1 MNFFGTPKKKKPAEV
16 IDSENEALD
25 EPAPIARTQSWSA
38 GSQMGSKALLGLLVL
53 AIAAGPIGGF
63 YAYRAG
69 QQSQDA
75 VAALARDWD
84 EDQPAPELFV
94 AAERAG
100 REAVEAWLSA
110 TRDDHAWLDEV
121 LPGQAGERLPIT
133 ATDYDSVMA
142 VEVLPGD
149 DLWSVTIAA
158 TLEEPVAPVAET
170 ETPTGEV
177 APTPTPAPAT
187 VARRYFQ
194 VAVLVDREESRAV
207 AVTLPAAVGAPTTA
221 QAPRLPYRHSIGLAE
236 EVPTTITAFL
246 EALLTGA
253 GEIERYVTPGA
264 VVDSLATP
272 AYLGISLREV
282 LADVSSSDLSDPDEG
297 ATARV
302 LVLVEATRFDGMTVP
317 TTYVL
322 DLTSR
327 SGRWEITS
335 ITTPTTTSTTN
346 EGES

>member
-1 MNFFGTPKKKKPAEV
+1 MNIFGTPKKRKAEV
-16 IDSENEALD
+16 VDVEHEAQD
-25 EPAPIARTQSWSA
+25 EAVPIARTQSWSA

-69 QQSQDA
+69 QQSQEA

-110 TRDDHAWLDEV
+110 TRDDHVWLDEV

-158 TLEEPVAPVAET
+158 TLEEPAAPVAET
-170 ETPTGEV
+170 ETPTGE
-177 APTPTPAPAT
+177 AAAPTPAPTAAT

-194 VAVLVDREESRAV
+194 VAVLVDREETRAV

-221 QAPRLPYRHSIGLAE
+221 QAPRLPYRHSIALTDE
-236 EVPTTITAFL
+236 IPTTITAFL

-264 VVDSLATP
+264 VVDRLATP
-272 AYLGISLREV
+272 AYLGVSLREV
-282 LADVSSSDLSDPDEG
+282 LADVTPGDLSDPEEG
-297 ATARV
+297 ATVRV
-302 LVLVEATRFDGMTVP
+302 LVSAELTRFDGTTVP

-327 SGRWEITS
+327 SGRWEITA
-335 ITTPTTTSTTN
+335 ITTPATTT
-346 EGES
+346 EGDS